1 MCEPQRL
8 SRFLPHNGQ
17 IPAQTKDV
25 RFQSNRQN
33 QIVKPQRHWHGGGH
47 FVRIA
52 KDFVAAASSL
62 LFADPQELADS
73 HPFWFLNLALRS
85 LTLGVCQ
92 WAYSLLK
99 STSHVTSFRN
109 IAMET
114 HKSGYVAFAISY
126 HDDVMNP
133 WLSLRSKFATFQTC
147 LLQNGVIPKEIHKS
161 DDKFC
166 PDLYMMA
173 IGQLK
178 HEAIINRK
186 GCIKTQKCIHI

>member
-8 SRFLPHNGQ
+8 SRFLSYNGQ
-17 IPAQTKDV
+17 IPAQTKDI
-25 RFQSNRQN
+25 RFQPNRQN

-73 HPFWFLNLALRS
+73 HPFWFVNLALWV

-92 WAYSLLK
+92 WAYSLKVVK
-99 STSHVTSFRN
+99 SHATSFRN
-109 IAMET
+109 IAIET
-114 HKSGYVAFAISY
+114 YKSGYVAFAIS
-126 HDDVMNP
+126 HDDDAMNP
-133 WLSLRSKFATFQTC
+133 WLSLPSKFAIFQTC
-147 LLQNGVIPKEIHKS
+147 LLQYGVIPKEIHKS
-161 DDKFC
+161 DDIFC
-166 PDLYMMA
+166 HGLYMMA
-173 IGQLK
+173 ISQLK

-186 GCIKTQKCIHI
+186 GCIKT